1 MKIGY
6 LFINFL
12 IKGRNFHF
20 SSSVS
25 LRKMCP
31 HSQLFWSAFSHIR
44 TEYKE
49 IRSISP
55 YSCHTLEPIFHQP
68 FYQETDFE
76 RLSKTSECTNKIS
89 QKLQRTSSNIK
100 KLFIFKIITIK
111 SVFLI
116 YNICDEKRFYH
127 H

>member
-12 IKGRNFHF
+12 IKGTNFHF

-49 IRSISP
+49 IRTISP
-55 YSCHTLEPIFHQP
+55 YSCHTLEAIFHQP
-68 FYQETDFE
+68 FYQETDFLKDYQRHTDVLTKYRKNYNE
-76 RLSKTSECTNKIS
+76 LHQTLKNCFYLQNYHDQISTSY
-89 QKLQRTSSNIK
+89 L
-100 KLFIFKIITIK
+100 
-111 SVFLI
+111 
-116 YNICDEKRFYH
+116 
-127 H
+127 